1 MKVRQCILTKN
12 NCYIKGVKISK
23 VTGIVVHSTGANN
36 KNLKRYVQPLKTYA
50 DYDHIISDLG
60 KNNYGNHWN
69 RGGLLKKC
77 VHAFIGVNAK
87 GEVETYQ
94 TLPWDFCCWGCGSD
108 KKGSYN
114 YNPTARIQFEIC
126 EDNLKDEKYFNAVMK
141 EAQEFCAWLCKK
153 YNLSVDKIC
162 SHAEAHAAGYGDNHS
177 DIDHWLVKFGKSMDW
192 FRAEVQKLLSK
203 DKPAPVADK
212 PSVKEWQK
220 AAIADGYSFPKYGAD
235 GAWGSECESVAK
247 QALVQKQSTYTNKNL
262 TKVVQKVVG
271 VTADGLC
278 GAKTDAAI
286 KAYQKANGLT
296 ADGIVGLNTW
306 KKILGIK

>member
-12 NCYIKGVKISK
+12 DCYIKGVKISK

-50 DYDHIISDLG
+50 DYDHIISDIG
-60 KNNYGNHWN
+60 KNHFGNHWN
-69 RGGLLKKC
+69 KGGIQKC
-77 VHAFIGVNAK
+77 VHAFIGVNTK

-94 TLPWDFCCWGCGSD
+94 TLPWDFCCWGSGSG

-126 EDNLKDEKYFNAVMK
+126 EDNLKDEKYFSAVMK

-162 SHAEAHAAGYGDNHS
+162 SHKEAYQAGCGTNHS
-177 DIDHWLVKFGKSMDW
+177 DIDHWLVKFGKDMEW
-192 FRAEVQKLLSK
+192 FRAEVQKLLT
-203 DKPAPVADK
+203 PGADK

-220 AAIADGYSFPKYGAD
+220 AAIADGYSLPKYGAD

-247 QALVQKQSTYTNKNL
+247 KALVQKQSTYTNKNL
-262 TKVVQKVVG
+262 TKIVQKVVG

-278 GAKTDAAI
+278 GAKTDEAI